1 MIRAASPIAVLA
13 VTLAAIVAAPPAWA
27 TVYKFGPDGRIVVH
41 GAPVAAAQP
50 QVARRRAAAAPVA
63 VSRTAYRDLAER
75 VTLRHAGGDSP
86 RRAGLDAL
94 TFARLFVELIRAES
108 AFDPR
113 AVSPKGAQ
121 GLGQLMP
128 ATARELGVAN
138 PFDPHENLDGAAR
151 YLCAQLARFGDVR
164 LALAAYNAGP
174 HRVVQH
180 GGMPPFRETRAY
192 VAKIAAAVGELPTAD
207 SAPAPVPPAVARSSA
222 SSSQR
227 NTSVWQYWG
236 RLREGAVSYV
246 LARHASR

>member
-1 MIRAASPIAVLA
+1 MIRAASPIAVLS

-27 TVYKFGPDGRIVVH
+27 TVYEFGPDGRVVVH
-41 GAPVAAAQP
+41 GAPAAAAQP
-50 QVARRRAAAAPVA
+50 QVARRRATAAPLA
-63 VSRTAYRDLAER
+63 ASRAAYRDLAEQ
-75 VTLRHAGGDSP
+75 VGLRHAGGDGP

-94 TFARLFVELIRAES
+94 TFARLFVELVRAES

-128 ATARELGVAN
+128 ATARELGVAD
-138 PFDPHENLDGAAR
+138 PFDPEQNLDGAAR
-151 YLCAQLARFGDVR
+151 YLCDQLARFGDAR

-174 HRVVQH
+174 HRVVEH
-180 GGMPPFRETRAY
+180 GGVPPFRETRAY
-192 VAKIAAAVGELPTAD
+192 VAKITAAVGALPEPD
-207 SAPAPVPPAVARSSA
+207 PEPAPVPPAVTRSS
-222 SSSQR
+222 SSSTER